1 LRLHRLRVTDL
12 GAVLNADIA
21 FGPGLNVLYGPN
33 DLGKS
38 TLADA
43 IRLVLLL
50 PHTST
55 HIEDYVPWTGGH
67 DPVVEITFETEP
79 QRIWRVRKEFRK
91 GGTAL
96 LQESKNGV
104 DFDDVERARK
114 VDGRLRDLLRWGI
127 PEPGGAGASRGL
139 PTSFLATVLLSTQSD
154 VTSVLNDS
162 LQTDIGGT
170 GRERIAAALQ
180 AVAQDP
186 LFVALLK
193 ATQARRD
200 EAFTDM
206 GARKTAKGS
215 VFKAAADRLNQ
226 VRDEKEKLQKVVDES
241 EGVEKQLRD
250 LTAMRGQLEE
260 TLFIASERLVTL
272 DRLAAETANLA
283 KAAEDV
289 RIAREEVLRIQ
300 ALGGEV
306 NAAARTIEE
315 LAGPTEAAEGALKVA
330 RAQLAEADSAL
341 ESAEHAVGASGSD
354 PATAETVARQG
365 LELRK
370 AAADQA
376 STDAQQQI
384 ERAIATQNLVDAAVT
399 ASREFLTQQ
408 AEREKIHVTLSETV
422 AAERAA
428 EEQLLEVDLLE
439 RACAARA
446 AEEQASVAQAEVEK
460 RAALQVRRDVAA
472 DEREALQAL
481 RTKIAVPSADALAPM
496 RRLATDL
503 AGAYGALNVGLVVTV
518 TPQRQIDI
526 VAKRDGTVVE
536 STHEPLV
543 VEARAEVE
551 LDIRDV
557 ATIRVRGGRRE
568 TQQTAELLAARWNS
582 EVIPHLT
589 AANVADLDGLTAR
602 IAEALDLDSRVT
614 AKNTEL
620 QSIETQIAALV
631 DSAEMLRDAI
641 ARRSAC
647 RAALGDV
654 PVEMLA
660 SKLATLGDDPA
671 AALRQRRQRLSI
683 DLDLAREK
691 ANQVRTNDAI
701 AEERTRTAG
710 ATLDA
715 AVAARDTAL
724 ATFPEGLATTFSAVR
739 AMLATAVGEQL
750 LVANEFSCLESTNAA
765 RKELIDSALRDARA
779 AAKDARLRVSEA
791 DAVRTKA
798 ITDHALQVGR
808 FEELSRLRD
817 AQDLA
822 AAEDALRDAVDRHA
836 GAPVP
841 QELVSETELAAAH
854 DAKTTAMS
862 DLNRID
868 REIQKTH
875 GALGHVGGAVARERL
890 RDANEAFELAAYHER
905 EVEADY
911 DAWLLLLEQMKGAD
925 AAQASNLG
933 QVLAPA
939 IAGRFEALTQR
950 RYENIRLTAQLAT
963 EGVVVAGAV
972 RSTDRISVGTRDQL
986 STLYRLSLAEYLC
999 TAVVLD
1005 DQLVQ
1010 SDDTR
1015 MDWFR
1020 ALLTEKAHSFQIIV
1034 FTCRPSDYLA
1044 DTAMAP
1050 EGNAVHNDTDGE
1062 FVRAVDL
1069 GRAVGRR

>member
-1 LRLHRLRVTDL
+1 MRLHRLRVTDL

-43 IRLVLLL
+43 IRLALLL

-79 QRIWRVRKEFRK
+79 QRIWRVRKEFRR

-114 VDGRLRDLLRWGI
+114 VDARLRDLLRWGI
-127 PEPGGAGASRGL
+127 PEPGGAGAGRGL

-162 LQTDIGGT
+162 LQMDIGGT

-200 EAFTDM
+200 EAFTDK

-215 VFKAAADRLNQ
+215 VFKAAADRLNL
-226 VRDEKEKLQKVVDES
+226 VRDEKEKLQKVVDDS
-241 EGVEKQLRD
+241 EGVERQLRD
-250 LTAMRGQLEE
+250 LTAMRGQIEE
-260 TLFIASERLVTL
+260 TLLIASERLVTL

-289 RIAREEVLRIQ
+289 RIAREGVLRIQ
-300 ALGGEV
+300 AIAGQVG
-306 NAAARTIEE
+306 AAARTVGE
-315 LAGPTEAAEGALKVA
+315 LAGQMQAAEGALKVA
-330 RAQLAEADSAL
+330 QAQLAEAESAL
-341 ESAEHAVGASGSD
+341 ESAEQAVGASGSD
-354 PATAETVARQG
+354 PAIAETVARQG

-376 STDAQQQI
+376 STEAEQQI
-384 ERAIATQNLVDAAVT
+384 ERATIAQNLVAAAVT
-399 ASREFLTQQ
+399 ANREFLTQQ
-408 AEREKIHVTLSETV
+408 AEREKIHVALSESD

-439 RACAARA
+439 RALAARA
-446 AEEQASVAQAEVEK
+446 AEEQASVAQAEVE
-460 RAALQVRRDVAA
+460 RHAALQVRRDVAA

-481 RTKIAVPSADALAPM
+481 RTKLSVPNADALGPM

-503 AGAYGALNVGLVVTV
+503 AGAYGALNVGFVVTV

-526 VAKRDGTVVE
+526 VAKRDGTVVK
-536 STHEPLV
+536 STHEALE
-543 VEARAEVE
+543 VEARAEVD
-551 LDIRDV
+551 LDIRNV

-582 EVIPHLT
+582 EVVPHLN

-602 IAEALDLDSRVT
+602 IAEAQDLDSSIKV
-614 AKNTEL
+614 KNTEL
-620 QSIETQIAALV
+620 QSLEIQIASLI
-631 DSAEMLRDAI
+631 DSAEVLRDAI

-647 RAALGDV
+647 RALLGDM
-654 PVEMLA
+654 PLEMLA

-671 AALRQRRQRLSI
+671 AALHQRRQRLSAE
-683 DLDLAREK
+683 LASAREN
-691 ANQVRTNDAI
+691 ANQARTNYAI

-710 ATLDA
+710 AALDA
-715 AVAARDTAL
+715 AVTARDTAL
-724 ATFPEGLATTFSAVR
+724 AAFPEGLAATLSGAR
-739 AMLATAVGEQL
+739 ATLATAVGEQQL
-750 LVANEFSCLESTNAA
+750 LATEFSSLESTNAA
-765 RKELIDSALRDARA
+765 REERIDSALRDARA
-779 AAKDARLRVSEA
+779 AAEDARLRVTTA

-808 FEELSRLRD
+808 LEELSRLRD

-822 AAEDALRDAVDRHA
+822 AAEAALRDAVDRHA
-836 GAPVP
+836 AAPIP
-841 QELVSETELAAAH
+841 QQLVSETELAAAR

-862 DLNRID
+862 DLNTID

-875 GALGHVGGAVARERL
+875 GALGQVGGAVARERL
-890 RDANEAFELAAYHER
+890 RDANEAFELAACYER

-911 DAWLLLLEQMKGAD
+911 DAWLLLLEQMKAAD

-950 RYENIRLTAQLAT
+950 RYENIRLTAQLGT

-972 RSTDRISVGTRDQL
+972 RPTARISVGTRDQL

-1010 SDDTR
+1010 SDDMR

-1020 ALLTEKAHSFQIIV
+1020 ALLTERAHSFQIIV
-1034 FTCRPSDYLA
+1034 FTCRPGDYLA
-1044 DTAMAP
+1044 DIAMVP

>member
-1 LRLHRLRVTDL
+1 
-12 GAVLNADIA
+12 
-21 FGPGLNVLYGPN
+21 
-33 DLGKS
+33 
-38 TLADA
+38 
-43 IRLVLLL
+43 LLL

-114 VDGRLRDLLRWGI
+114 VDGKLRDLLRWGI
-127 PEPGGAGASRGL
+127 PEPGGAGATKGL

-154 VTSVLNDS
+154 VTSVLNGS

-180 AVAQDP
+180 AVTQDP
-186 LFVALLK
+186 LFVALLR

-200 EAFTDM
+200 EAFTDK

-215 VFKAAADRLNQ
+215 VFKAAADRLNL
-226 VRDEKEKLQKVVDES
+226 VRDEKEKLQKVADDS

-250 LTAMRGQLEE
+250 LTTMRGQIEE
-260 TLFIASERLVTL
+260 TLAIAAERLIAL
-272 DRLAAETANLA
+272 ERLAADTANLA

-289 RIAREEVLRIQ
+289 RLAREEVLRIQ
-300 ALGGEV
+300 AIGLEAE
-306 NAAARTIEE
+306 AAARSVGE
-315 LAGPTEAAEGALKVA
+315 LAGQMKAAEEALTVAQAQLTEAGGAL
-330 RAQLAEADSAL
+330 DSA
-341 ESAEHAVGASGSD
+341 EEAVGASGTD
-354 PATAETVARQG
+354 PAIADTVARQS

-376 STDAQQQI
+376 STEAQQRI
-384 ERAIATQNLVDAAVT
+384 EHATAAQGLVDAAAT
-399 ASREFLTQQ
+399 ASLELVAQQ
-408 AEREKIHVTLSETV
+408 AESESVNST
-422 AAERAA
+422 
-428 EEQLLEVDLLE
+428 LLEVDARQRAVEEQVREVELLE
-439 RACAARA
+439 RALTAQD
-446 AEEQASVAQAEVEK
+446 AEERASVAHGEVE
-460 RAALQVRRDVAA
+460 RLAALQVRRGAVA
-472 DEREALQAL
+472 DERESLRAL
-481 RTKIAVPSADALAPM
+481 RTEISVPEADALGPM

-503 AGAYGALNVGLVVTV
+503 AGAYGALNVGFVVTV
-518 TPQRQIDI
+518 TPQRPIDI
-526 VAKRDGTVVE
+526 LVKRDGTVIE
-536 STHEPLV
+536 STHELLE
-543 VEARAEVE
+543 VEAKAEVD

-568 TQQTAELLAARWNS
+568 TQQTAGVLAARWNS
-582 EVIPHLT
+582 EVVPHLT
-589 AANVADLDGLTAR
+589 AANVVDLDGLTVR
-602 IAEALDLDSRVT
+602 VAEAQDLDSNI
-614 AKNTEL
+614 KMKDTEL
-620 QSIETQIAALV
+620 QSLETQIASLI
-631 DSAEMLRDAI
+631 DSSEALRDASE
-641 ARRSAC
+641 RRSAC
-647 RAALGDV
+647 LAALGDV
-654 PVEMLA
+654 PLEMLA
-660 SKLATLGDDPA
+660 SQLSTLGDDPTA
-671 AALRQRRQRLSI
+671 VLRQRRQHLST
-683 DLDLAREK
+683 DVERAREK
-691 ANQVRTNDAI
+691 ANQARMNHTV
-701 AEERTRTAG
+701 AEERARSARAG
-710 ATLDA
+710 LDA
-715 AVAARDTAL
+715 AIAARDTAL
-724 ATFPEGLATTFSAVR
+724 ASFPEGLAATLSAAR
-739 AMLATAVGEQL
+739 ATLATAIGEQQL
-750 LVANEFSCLESTNAA
+750 LTTQFSSLESTNAA
-765 RKELIDSALRDARA
+765 RKERIDSALRDARVA
-779 AAKDARLRVSEA
+779 DEDAHLRVTAAEA
-791 DAVRTKA
+791 KRTKA

-822 AAEDALRDAVDRHA
+822 AAEAALRDAMDRYA
-836 GAPVP
+836 AAPVP
-841 QELVSETELAAAH
+841 QQLVSEPELAAAR
-854 DAKTTAMS
+854 DAKTTATS

-875 GALGHVGGAVARERL
+875 GALGQVGGAVARERL

-911 DAWLLLLEQMKGAD
+911 DAWLLLLEQMKEAD

-950 RYENIRLTAQLAT
+950 RYENIRLTAQLGT

-972 RSTDRISVGTRDQL
+972 RPTDRISVGTRDQL

-1034 FTCRPSDYLA
+1034 FTCRPGDYLA
-1044 DTAMAP
+1044 DIAMVP